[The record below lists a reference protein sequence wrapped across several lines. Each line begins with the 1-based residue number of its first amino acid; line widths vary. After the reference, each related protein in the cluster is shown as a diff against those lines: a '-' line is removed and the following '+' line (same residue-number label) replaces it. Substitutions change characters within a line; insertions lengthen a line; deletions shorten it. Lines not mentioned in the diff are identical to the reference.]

1 MPKVTYKVQGTTG
14 PEKNDNFSLKKI
26 SSKLGVMC
34 DITPTSLCSKPFVIY
49 DEKTWL
55 FSLYLIPS
63 KSF

>member
-1 MPKVTYKVQGTTG
+1 MPNVTYKVQGTTG

-26 SSKLGVMC
+26 SSKLGVMH
-34 DITPTSLCSKPFVIY
+34 DITPNSLCSKPFAIY

-55 FSLYLIPS
+55 FFLYSILS